1 IRFEKGS
8 NDSSHTC
15 SAISARP
22 TTRPALRARYSS
34 SAYSLAVSVTL
45 RPALETLCAAVSRT
59 RSATAILAG
68 RSSPER
74 RSNARRRAS
83 NSRNS
88 NRSEERRVGKE
99 GWFLR
104 RRKLWRKKRVDVNL
118 SVLLESRLV

>member
-1 IRFEKGS
+1 MRFEKGS

-74 RSNARRRAS
+74 RSNVTLTAKE
-83 NSRNS
+83 
-88 NRSEERRVGKE
+88 RSEEHTSE
-99 GWFLR
+99 LQ
-104 RRKLWRKKRVDVNL
+104 
-118 SVLLESRLV
+118 SRLHLVSRLLLANN